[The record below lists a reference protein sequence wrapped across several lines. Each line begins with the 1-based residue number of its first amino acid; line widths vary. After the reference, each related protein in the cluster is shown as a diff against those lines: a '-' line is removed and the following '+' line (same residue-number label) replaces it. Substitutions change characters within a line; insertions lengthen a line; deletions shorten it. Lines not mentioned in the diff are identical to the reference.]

1 MRRVN
6 LLPREERQ
14 RGLSGIS
21 EATLGLFAVAGAAI
35 VFLVAI
41 VSLFCFFRLNALD
54 DTIAQLDSDI
64 QSQTQ
69 IVQELEPYSRLEDE
83 IASKQ
88 PVADGIVR
96 TRFWW
101 DEFLRQLQFVIP
113 QTTAL
118 QSLTAEAAPV
128 DINASVG
135 QQLQPP
141 GAATFVGFAEPDY
154 TNVADFIL
162 QMDTLSFLANS
173 GLAQAELDRTT
184 FAEEAINFEVNS
196 ELVTIV
202 GERDQEVRLQSDGS
216 ANEAQYQVDAGSE
229 AVGEGVLSAVETQ

>member
-14 RGLSGIS
+14 RGFSGIP
-21 EATLGLFAVAGAAI
+21 EATLGIFAVAGAAI
-35 VFLVAI
+35 VFLVAVI
-41 VSLFCFFRLNALD
+41 SLFCFFRLNALD
-54 DTIAQLDSDI
+54 STVARLDSDI
-64 QSQTQ
+64 QGQTQ
-69 IVQELEPYSRLEDE
+69 TLQELEPYSQLEDE
-83 IASKQ
+83 VARKQ

-113 QTTAL
+113 ATTSL

-128 DINASVG
+128 DVTASVG

-141 GAATFVGFAEPDY
+141 GATTFVGFAEPNY

-162 QMDTLSFLANS
+162 QMDTLRFLANS

-184 FAEEAINFEVNS
+184 FAEEAINFEINS

-216 ANEAQYQVDAGSE
+216 AGEAQYQNDAESGAGGGDS
-229 AVGEGVLSAVETQ
+229 VTTETP